1 MNPLIWVFIIL
12 MTLDAL
18 REMAG
23 GRRFVCFGM
32 VINVGLSRQ

>member
-1 MNPLIWVFIIL
+1 MTHSKMNPLIWVFIIL

-23 GRRFVCFGM
+23 ASSVLGWLLT
-32 VINVGLSRQ
+32 LS

>member
-23 GRRFVCFGM
+23 ASSVLGWLLT
-32 VINVGLSRQ
+32 LS

>member
-23 GRRFVCFGM
+23 ASSVLEWLLT
-32 VINVGLSRQ
+32 LS

>member
-18 REMAG
+18 REMADASSVLG
-23 GRRFVCFGM
+23 WLLTLG
-32 VINVGLSRQ
+32 

>member
-1 MNPLIWVFIIL
+1 

-23 GRRFVCFGM
+23 ASSVLGWLLTLG
-32 VINVGLSRQ
+32 

>member
-23 GRRFVCFGM
+23 ASSVLGW
-32 VINVGLSRQ
+32 LLTLD